1 MSELKRKREEDDPEE
16 EPGVTDAVPVA
27 SPRVA
32 PVPPTAVAAVQPAA
46 AAAAAPRESTAS
58 EGGKSD
64 EAGPATDTAVAPDGT
79 GPPAISA
86 EKAAAGATS
95 EGTRRGKSKPP
106 TTAGKITICG
116 KEITLQ
122 HTGGRKKRKHPMET
136 LILLAYKEELT
147 LKCKAN
153 NMISALE
160 IHQEMKSKGIKQ
172 DLSTHMMVLSLCGG
186 SPGDRDELDPG
197 NGSTGGHAAS
207 VERTAAA
214 VAKGRV
220 EGASAQDNTFAAAE
234 AALQIFSDASK
245 GGTVS
250 LPESAYTAVI
260 RACCRDGRADRAREA
275 LEALKQAGLKPR
287 VRTYTPLLEA
297 YSKLDGRLEDCMA
310 LWREAV
316 SPPGGL
322 QQGITMTEREYL
334 HLIAACTR
342 ARDEKC
348 FLEVMTEYMDDV
360 LQPRSRH
367 SWDVLKS
374 WFKVGPNV
382 IGNGYVKHREVAAA
396 TTARTKPEEGEIENP
411 RSGEL
416 PDNGGISEGDGGE
429 SGQEST
435 ATSGAAAAAPTLA
448 GDAAGAPGVGDS
460 APSLSK
466 AVVATEPPSA
476 RPDGSHGTD
485 SALAPAS
492 SSPSPA
498 PAPQADGSSG
508 DDATGAAATSPRA
521 AGAYAVGRSFQADGC
536 GGDDAMEDAPQ
547 ADGDEA
553 VGGPTPVAG
562 EDAVEEASPR
572 ADAAGG
578 EKEPP
583 SGGTSGWIVTECYVR
598 KDGTCENCGEVMRSI
613 ELSEDDEQRL
623 LKQIEELV
631 CTNEQRTHQWE
642 GFRGWLERRG
652 KQRYNVIIDGANVGY
667 YKACLSE
674 GELADLRQV
683 DWAVKKFQDEGKKPL
698 VVLHSRHLVE
708 KRLSDEAKEIYKR
721 WKEADMI
728 QSCAPKNNDDWYWLY
743 AAVYTGGSVLVL
755 TNDEMRDHHF
765 SMLSHRSFQRWKER
779 HQARFYFGDWKG
791 EGGDDDEREVITE
804 EPRSY
809 SKRTQKGV
817 DSWHVPL
824 ERSRDWLCA
833 RWQPQQ
839 QR

>member
-1 MSELKRKREEDDPEE
+1 MSELKRKREEDDPEK
-16 EPGVTDAVPVA
+16 EPDVTDTIPAA
-27 SPRVA
+27 SPRAA

-46 AAAAAPRESTAS
+46 AAAAPQRESTAS
-58 EGGKSD
+58 EGSKSD
-64 EAGPATDTAVAPDGT
+64 EAGPAADTAVAPGGT

-86 EKAAAGATS
+86 EKDAAGATS
-95 EGTRRGKSKPP
+95 SGTRRGKSKPP

-122 HTGGRKKRKHPMET
+122 HTGGRKKRKHAMET
-136 LILLAYKEELT
+136 LILLAYKDELT
-147 LKCKAN
+147 LKCKEN
-153 NMISALE
+153 NMVSALE
-160 IHQEMKSKGIKQ
+160 IHKEMKSKGIKQ

-220 EGASAQDNTFAAAE
+220 EGTSAQDNTFAAAE

-275 LEALKQAGLKPR
+275 LEALKTADLKPR
-287 VRTYTPLLEA
+287 VRTYAPLLEA
-297 YSKLDGRLEDCMA
+297 YSKLDGRLEDCMT

-367 SWDVLKS
+367 SWDVLRA

-382 IGNGYVKHREVAAA
+382 IGNGCVKHREVAVAA
-396 TTARTKPEEGEIENP
+396 TARTEPEEGEIEKP
-411 RSGEL
+411 RSGGL
-416 PDNGGISEGDGGE
+416 PDTDVTRGGDGGE
-429 SGQEST
+429 SGQAST
-435 ATSGAAAAAPTLA
+435 ATSGAAAAAPALA
-448 GDAAGAPGVGDS
+448 GDAAGAPGVRGS
-460 APSLSK
+460 APSSSET
-466 AVVATEPPSA
+466 VASEPPSA
-476 RPDGSHGTD
+476 SPDGGHGSD
-485 SALAPAS
+485 SALAPSS

-498 PAPQADGSSG
+498 PTRQADGRSG
-508 DDATGAAATSPRA
+508 DDATGAATSSPRA
-521 AGAYAVGRSFQADGC
+521 AGADAVGGSSQADGG

-553 VGGPTPVAG
+553 VGDPPSVAS
-562 EDAVEEASPR
+562 EDAVEEAIPR

-583 SGGTSGWIVTECYVR
+583 SGGAGSWIVTECYVR

-631 CTNEQRTHQWE
+631 CTNEQRTNQWE

-683 DWAVKKFQDEGKKPL
+683 DWAVKKFLEEGKKPL

-721 WKEADMI
+721 WKEADII

>member
-1 MSELKRKREEDDPEE
+1 MSELKRKREEHDPEE
-16 EPGVTDAVPVA
+16 EPDVTDAIPAA
-27 SPRVA
+27 SPRAA
-32 PVPPTAVAAVQPAA
+32 PVPPTAVAVQPAT

-58 EGGKSD
+58 EGSKS
-64 EAGPATDTAVAPDGT
+64 EAAGPTADTAVAPGGT
-79 GPPAISA
+79 DPPAISA
-86 EKAAAGATS
+86 EKDAAGATS
-95 EGTRRGKSKPP
+95 SGTRRGKSKPP

-136 LILLAYKEELT
+136 LILLAYKDELT

-153 NMISALE
+153 NMVSALE

-197 NGSTGGHAAS
+197 NGLTGGHAAS

-275 LEALKQAGLKPR
+275 LEALKQADLKPR

-297 YSKLDGRLEDCMA
+297 YSKLDGRLEDCMT

-316 SPPGGL
+316 SPPAGL

-367 SWDVLKS
+367 SWDVLKA
-374 WFKVGPNV
+374 WFK
-382 IGNGYVKHREVAAA
+382 A
-396 TTARTKPEEGEIENP
+396 
-411 RSGEL
+411 
-416 PDNGGISEGDGGE
+416 DGG
-429 SGQEST
+429 G
-435 ATSGAAAAAPTLA
+435 
-448 GDAAGAPGVGDS
+448 
-460 APSLSK
+460 
-466 AVVATEPPSA
+466 
-476 RPDGSHGTD
+476 
-485 SALAPAS
+485 
-492 SSPSPA
+492 
-498 PAPQADGSSG
+498 G
-508 DDATGAAATSPRA
+508 DDATGAATTSPRA
-521 AGAYAVGRSFQADGC
+521 AGADAVGRSSQADGG
-536 GGDDAMEDAPQ
+536 GGDDDVMEGAPQ

-553 VGGPTPVAG
+553 VGDPPPVAG
-562 EDAVEEASPR
+562 KDAVEEASPQ

-578 EKEPP
+578 EKKPP
-583 SGGTSGWIVTECYVR
+583 SGGAGSWIVRECYVR

-623 LKQIEELV
+623 LKQV
-631 CTNEQRTHQWE
+631 
-642 GFRGWLERRG
+642 GSRR
-652 KQRYNVIIDGANVGY
+652 
-667 YKACLSE
+667 
-674 GELADLRQV
+674 
-683 DWAVKKFQDEGKKPL
+683 F
-698 VVLHSRHLVE
+698 
-708 KRLSDEAKEIYKR
+708 
-721 WKEADMI
+721 
-728 QSCAPKNNDDWYWLY
+728 
-743 AAVYTGGSVLVL
+743 
-755 TNDEMRDHHF
+755 F
-765 SMLSHRSFQRWKER
+765 HRSFCV
-779 HQARFYFGDWKG
+779 F
-791 EGGDDDEREVITE
+791 
-804 EPRSY
+804 PP
-809 SKRTQKGV
+809 KRTREGNMQ
-817 DSWHVPL
+817 
-824 ERSRDWLCA
+824 SRAVGGRGRPRECL
-833 RWQPQQ
+833 
-839 QR
+839 